1 MTNNKPFMLRP
12 AAKDYIWGGSRLNDD
27 FNLGIDIQPFAE
39 AWVCS
44 THPDGE
50 SLVEG
55 AKTASNQEPAGA
67 EAGDAGA
74 EFQIAGSYAN
84 REPAGAEAGD
94 AGADSPIAD
103 ERKSGFQGR
112 PLSEILSEHPEY
124 LGAHVLDVTQG
135 RPVLPIMIKLI
146 DAKNDLSI
154 QVHPDDE
161 YAKRYE
167 NSWGKTEM
175 WYVISA
181 TKNAKL
187 VYGFNRE
194 VTRDQ
199 VREHL
204 NDGTIESILNYV
216 PVHKNDLFFIESGT
230 VHAIGAGCLVAEIQQ
245 SSNLTYRLY
254 DYDRVGKDGKKRELH
269 LDKALE
275 VMNMSSFA
283 SRRQP
288 MRVLKYKNG
297 CASELLSRC
306 KYFQVERFLLNTEGR
321 KLAQVQS
328 GENSFR
334 ALLCVDG
341 CGVIYGEGVTLPFFK
356 GDCVFI
362 PANSIPLK
370 LHGSAQ
376 LLNVSC

>member
-1 MTNNKPFMLRP
+1 MEKNRPFMLRP
-12 AAKDYIWGGSRLNDD
+12 AAKDYIWGGSRLNDE

-50 SLVEG
+50 SIVEE
-55 AKTASNQEPAGA
+55 ANEASGK
-67 EAGDAGA
+67 GLSDAT
-74 EFQIAGSYAN
+74 S
-84 REPAGAEAGD
+84 
-94 AGADSPIAD
+94 AD
-103 ERKSGFQGR
+103 EKKIRTSGK
-112 PLSEILSEHPEY
+112 PLSEVLSQHPEY
-124 LGAHVLDVTQG
+124 LGAHVLEVTEG

-161 YAKRYE
+161 YAKRVE

-175 WYVISA
+175 WYVLSA
-181 TKNAKL
+181 TNNAKL

-199 VREHL
+199 VRERL
-204 NDGTIESILNYV
+204 CDGSIESILNYV

-254 DYDRVGKDGKKRELH
+254 DYDRIGKDGKKRELH
-269 LDKALE
+269 IDKALD
-275 VMNMSSFA
+275 VMNTSSFA
-283 SRRQP
+283 SIRQP

-306 KYFQVERFLLNTEGR
+306 KYFQVERLLLNTEGR
-321 KLAQVQS
+321 KLAQIQA

-341 CGVIYGEGVTLPFFK
+341 CGVIYGEEVTLPFFK
-356 GDCVFI
+356 GDCIFI